1 MNGITS
7 NCNYDIKPT
16 ENPCSY
22 SSYPYPELNYQ
33 PTVCPEHEKHS
44 TSSRSTSWLKYLFAV
59 TFCILLIAFITFL
72 VLFIVAVSTG
82 GFTKSGRL
90 INADVENVE
99 KIINLN
105 EKIADF
111 VKHDFKKSESSFA
124 SSLIEK
130 IKKFKI

>member
-1 MNGITS
+1 M
-7 NCNYDIKPT
+7 
-16 ENPCSY
+16 
-22 SSYPYPELNYQ
+22 
-33 PTVCPEHEKHS
+33 
-44 TSSRSTSWLKYLFAV
+44 

-72 VLFIVAVSTG
+72 VLFIVAVSTC